1 MKVPPCAFFVDLGIS
16 PAPSFDGAPFL
27 GLRSDPV
34 PLTLKSEES
43 DMPGLGQIL
52 TVATLT
58 AMLTGGIYF
67 AEDRY
72 MNETQAATQ
81 HVQLV
86 DGTKSVQ
93 AFAFE
98 IAGRLDQ
105 KIRADKIANFKTQKW
120 QILKHYNVRKCSK
133 IKSDDDFKECTELE
147 ELIKTLKAKKK

>member
-1 MKVPPCAFFVDLGIS
+1 
-16 PAPSFDGAPFL
+16 
-27 GLRSDPV
+27 
-34 PLTLKSEES
+34 
-43 DMPGLGQIL
+43 MPGLGQIL